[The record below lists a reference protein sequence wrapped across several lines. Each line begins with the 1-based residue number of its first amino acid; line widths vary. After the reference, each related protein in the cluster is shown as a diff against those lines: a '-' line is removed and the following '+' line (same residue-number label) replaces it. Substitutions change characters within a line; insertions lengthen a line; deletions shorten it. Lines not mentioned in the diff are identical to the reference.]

1 LAIPFLLKTLKC
13 LLSRIPYR
21 SIVATTTD
29 IRIGNATLLKFLVSS
44 TCEGCV
50 TVSLS
55 LPLWCCWLSLSPKE
69 RISSLVCCHTRFFR
83 YSVNMHGLFND
94 WWCCRTIHCVN
105 QSRHPCCLW
114 PFDHLMTLRIVL
126 RSDWLLV
133 QGVSIN
139 ACSQARSF
147 ETLRD
152 RFNEWCY
159 TVQCRRKELAI
170 VTKSSIFSTFRE
182 TCLATETDTGSWHGR
197 VLYVAMSHETCL
209 RQA

>member
-1 LAIPFLLKTLKC
+1 MNMRQNVLGIPVYGNGSSSCKRVIGRSFLSEFLQDDSTTKHALSHRLLQTRFLRHTILAIPFLLKTLKC

-94 WWCCRTIHCVN
+94 
-105 QSRHPCCLW
+105 
-114 PFDHLMTLRIVL
+114 
-126 RSDWLLV
+126 
-133 QGVSIN
+133 
-139 ACSQARSF
+139 
-147 ETLRD
+147 
-152 RFNEWCY
+152 
-159 TVQCRRKELAI
+159 
-170 VTKSSIFSTFRE
+170 
-182 TCLATETDTGSWHGR
+182 
-197 VLYVAMSHETCL
+197 
-209 RQA
+209 

>member
-1 LAIPFLLKTLKC
+1 MGC
-13 LLSRIPYR
+13 S
-21 SIVATTTD
+21 TT
-29 IRIGNATLLKFLVSS
+29 A
-44 TCEGCV
+44 
-50 TVSLS
+50 
-55 LPLWCCWLSLSPKE
+55 
-69 RISSLVCCHTRFFR
+69 
-83 YSVNMHGLFND
+83 

-114 PFDHLMTLRIVL
+114 PFDHLMTLGIVL

-152 RFNEWCY
+152 RFNEWYY

-170 VTKSSIFSTFRE
+170 VTKSWIISTFRE

-197 VLYVAMSHETCL
+197 VLHVAMSHENCL
-209 RQA
+209 RQAYSRFHKSLHPVIEGNGESGNRTLSLNTFATRTKLPPFPF